1 MKYIELKDFNAGDNI
16 ILAWRDDG
24 YDKRYYPY
32 NVIVH
37 KYGPKIELTEPDD
50 DEEEIHYSEF
60 FHSKKGTDIYGN
72 LIIELAVFD
81 SVKEAQRWCDRE
93 NKFNETYNS

>member
-37 KYGPKIELTEPDD
+37 KYGPKIKLTDPND
-50 DEEEIHYSEF
+50 DE
-60 FHSKKGTDIYGN
+60 
-72 LIIELAVFD
+72 
-81 SVKEAQRWCDRE
+81 
-93 NKFNETYNS
+93 

>member
-1 MKYIELKDFNAGDNI
+1 MKYVELKDFNAGDNI
-16 ILAWRDDG
+16 ILAWRDNG

-37 KYGPKIELTEPDD
+37 KYGPKIKLTEPDN

-60 FHSKKGTDIYGN
+60 FHSKKGTDISG
-72 LIIELAVFD
+72 I
-81 SVKEAQRWCDRE
+81 
-93 NKFNETYNS
+93 